1 MESKECTVQMSYPYT
16 VVSAGSVNY
25 INMTSSPE
33 IMDNG
38 DGSVT
43 VTIETSGM
51 SNPTGFLVLY
61 AKITNGVV
69 GSETIYPSSN
79 RIITINGLTQGAQ
92 YRFRVCATNSSG
104 SGCTVQ
110 VIKDLSPASS
120 QTASAT
126 SAATTNGTANKS
138 LLTLTNTK
146 ENFNKKMWSTVYKEF
161 NSLDSAG
168 SGDIDQY
175 YSFGTAMYM
184 DSNFDNPN
192 QSGAIGFFLGQQAQ
206 NGYYLCLQTTSL
218 AASANKKELAIFKSK
233 AGSLTKIVDSQ
244 TTIAES
250 LNGVYGGREYIVN
263 IKVHFSRKSGVK
275 TVKIYASV
283 NGYTIN
289 ATDTDETVEDV
300 KNVCLE
306 PSKIIGLACQSGKT
320 SFDYVFAKSIT
331 KEQFSKDT
339 LAGSAIGGMFDNDF
353 LVDEF
358 GEIIYDSADTDDEAI
373 KLGSVDEFGTTVREI
388 YHANVKFETRPVFPI
403 KISTGLN
410 TAGTLLG
417 SKMGN
422 FDVELYLLNNS
433 SGMLPIDGSNL
444 YIYGSTLSPSGQ
456 LEYITDSTSEYV
468 TKQPVIFETKWL
480 QSLQDV
486 KSLAEWIRSQVIN
499 KGKLVSLSVFG
510 NPLLSVGDI
519 VTIKHTYADLTG
531 DQSQE
536 LFIITNVIH
545 DYTDGGLNTELV
557 CRQILAIGN

>member
-1 MESKECTVQMSYPYT
+1 MSYPYT
-16 VVSAGSVNY
+16 VVAAGSVNY

-33 IMDNG
+33 ILDNG

-43 VTIETSGM
+43 VTIDTSGM
-51 SNPTGFLVLY
+51 ASGVYGPTGFLVIY
-61 AKITNGVV
+61 AKMTNGVAGEEV
-69 GSETIYPSSN
+69 IYPSTN
-79 RIITINGLTQGAQ
+79 RIMTISGLTQGAQ

-110 VIKDLSPASS
+110 VIKDLSSSSS

-126 SAATTNGTANKS
+126 SVPTTNGTANKS

-146 ENFNKKMWSTVYKEF
+146 DNFNAKKWSTVYKQF
-161 NSLDSAG
+161 DSIDAAG
-168 SGDIDQY
+168 SGDIDTY

-192 QSGAIGFFLGQQAQ
+192 QSGSIGFFLGSQAQ
-206 NGYYLCLQTTSL
+206 NGYYLSLQTTSL
-218 AASANKKELAIFKSK
+218 AASANKKELSILKSR
-233 AGSLTKIVDSQ
+233 AGSLTKIADSQ

-263 IKVHFSRKSGVK
+263 IKVHFSRRSGVK

-283 NGYTIN
+283 NGYEVN
-289 ATDTDETVEDV
+289 ATDVDETVDGV
-300 KNVCLE
+300 KNICLE

-331 KEQFSKDT
+331 KEQFDKDK
-339 LAGSAIGGMFDNDF
+339 LAGSVISGVFSNDF
-353 LVDEF
+353 LKQAF
-358 GEIIYDSADTDDEAI
+358 GEIVYDANITDSEASLI
-373 KLGSVDEFGTTVREI
+373 KPGSLDEFGTTVREI

-417 SKMGN
+417 GRMGN
-422 FDVELYLLNNS
+422 FDVDLYLLNNS
-433 SGMLPIDGSNL
+433 SSMLPIDGSNL
-444 YIYGSTLSPSGQ
+444 YIYGSTLSDSGQ
-456 LEYITDSTSEYV
+456 LEYVTDSTSEYV
-468 TKQPVIFETKWL
+468 SKQPVIFETKWL

-486 KSLAEWIRSQVIN
+486 KSLASWIQKQVIN

-519 VTIKHTYADLTG
+519 VTIKHTYADLVG
-531 DQSQE
+531 DETKE
-536 LFIITNVIH
+536 LFIITNVSH
-545 DYTDGGLNTELV
+545 EYTDGGLNTELV
-557 CRQILAIGN
+557 CRQILSVGN